1 MAWVLKAVSKHPA
14 AAGHKAL
21 PLQIFPTQSCLLTIV
36 KTTLTESI
44 SETFYGKE
52 AFDLKDVKAGE
63 EEEVRAMCKEDQ
75 RFSSHNTR
83 AKVASQKHTEL
94 VES

>member
-63 EEEVRAMCKEDQ
+63 EEEGGRTGC
-75 RFSSHNTR
+75 S
-83 AKVASQKHTEL
+83 ASISEHEKML
-94 VES
+94 FYL